1 MDQLP
6 NKTQLS
12 IIPLTQTVLFPEV
25 KSEIRLNKRTGEA
38 IVKHLEEDDSFA
50 IGLAIKESA
59 ETNPTFANKFH
70 KVGALVQVK
79 SQRLHRGGYHFQIQ
93 AIERVE
99 VSNIRQID
107 KHHVAEYKPVYD
119 ISDLNELDA
128 TKMLDYMKEI
138 TYEISKSVKG
148 SEPYVKAVESFNT
161 IPQLMGYLM
170 PFLNSSLQE
179 KQTLLEINSLRER
192 GIKFMDMLLQQKESI
207 KLQME
212 MAQKFSEESNKN
224 YRKAFL
230 REQLKAIQQELNE
243 NSESG
248 SKKKDYRAEIEAAGM
263 PDEVENVALEE
274 LDKLEAQGPGS
285 HESHVIRSYLDL
297 LIALP
302 WKPSEKTDIDINKA
316 RDILNDQHY
325 GLEKVKERILQHL
338 AVMKLKKE
346 KQGSILLLV
355 GPPGTGKTSLGK
367 SIAEALERKYVRI
380 SLGGVRDE
388 AEIRGHRRTYVGAL
402 PGRIIQGMKKAG
414 ERNPVFVLDE
424 VDKIMAAY
432 QGDPAS
438 ALLEVLDPEQNNS
451 FSDHYLEVPYDLSDV
466 FFVATANTTRTIP
479 GPLLDRMEV
488 IELSSY
494 TATEKFH
501 IGKDH
506 LIDLVLEEHG
516 LTREQIQIEEDAIK
530 SIIDKYTQE
539 AGVRGLRKQL
549 TKLARV
555 VSEKIVSA
563 KVDLPYVISNENI
576 EDLLGNQV
584 TRHDMAQV
592 DNPPGVSTGLAW
604 TPVGGEILF
613 VEAMNMEGTGQL
625 TLTGQ
630 LGDVMKE
637 SAKIS
642 LSLVRSRL
650 AFNLNNIDFKK
661 SDLHIHVPSGSMP
674 KDGPSAGVALFTSV
688 ASLLMKRKIDP
699 QLAMT
704 GEITLRGSILP
715 VGGIKEKV
723 LAAHRAEI
731 KKIILPKEN
740 KKDLKDVPE
749 DVKEQLSFV
758 FIDTIEDLIKET
770 LGIELPKQEA
780 VVINRSNEPGVAST

>member
-1 MDQLP
+1 MEQLP
-6 NKTQLS
+6 NKTELS
-12 IIPLTQTVLFPEV
+12 VIPLTQTVLFPEV
-25 KSEIRLNKRTGEA
+25 RSEIRLNKKTGEA
-38 IVKHLEEDDSFA
+38 IVRHLEEDDNFA
-50 IGLAIKESA
+50 IGLAQKENSDSNA
-59 ETNPTFANKFH
+59 TLDNKFH
-70 KVGALVQVK
+70 KIGALVKVK

-93 AIERVE
+93 ALERVE
-99 VSNIRQID
+99 ISHLRQEEINYL
-107 KHHVAEYKPVYD
+107 AGYKPIFDVN
-119 ISDLNELDA
+119 DLGDLDA
-128 TKMLDYMKEI
+128 AKMLDYMKEI
-138 TYEISKSVKG
+138 TYEISKSIKG

-192 GIKFMDMLLQQKESI
+192 GIKFMDLLLQQKESI

-212 MAQKFSEESNKN
+212 MAQKFSEESNKS

-230 REQLKAIQQELNE
+230 REQLKAIQEELSE

-248 SKKKDYRAEIEAAGM
+248 SRKKDYRSDIEGAGM
-263 PDEVENVALEE
+263 PDEVEAVALEE
-274 LDKLEAQGPGS
+274 LEKLEAQGPGS
-285 HESHVIRSYLDL
+285 HETHVIRSYLDL

-302 WKPSEKTDIDINKA
+302 WRSSTKADIDMEKA
-316 RDILNDQHY
+316 RTVLNEQHF
-325 GLEKVKERILQHL
+325 GLDKVKDRILQHL

-367 SIAEALERKYVRI
+367 SIAEALERKYLRI

-388 AEIRGHRRTYVGAL
+388 AEIRGHRRTYIGAL

-414 ERNPVFVLDE
+414 EKNPVFVLDE

-432 QGDPAS
+432 QGDPSS

-466 FFVATANTTRTIP
+466 FFVATANSTRTIP
-479 GPLLDRMEV
+479 GPLLDRMEI

-494 TATEKFH
+494 TGTEKFH

-506 LIDLVLEEHG
+506 LIDSVLEEHG
-516 LTREQIQIEEDAIK
+516 LTHEQIQIEEDALK
-530 SIIDKYTQE
+530 SVIDKYTQE

-549 TKLARV
+549 TTLARV
-555 VSEKIVSA
+555 VSEKIVSG
-563 KVDLPYVISNENI
+563 KVDLPFVINDDNI

-584 TRHDMAQV
+584 TRHDMAEM
-592 DNPPGVSTGLAW
+592 DNPPGVVTGLAW

-613 VEAMNMEGTGQL
+613 VEAMNMEGSGQL

-642 LSLVRSRL
+642 MSLVRSRL
-650 AFNLNNIDFKK
+650 AFNLNNFDFKNN
-661 SDLHIHVPSGSMP
+661 DLHIHVPSGSMP

-688 ASLLMKRKIDP
+688 ATLVMGRKIDP
-699 QLAMT
+699 Q
-704 GEITLRGSILP
+704 
-715 VGGIKEKV
+715 
-723 LAAHRAEI
+723 
-731 KKIILPKEN
+731 
-740 KKDLKDVPE
+740 
-749 DVKEQLSFV
+749 
-758 FIDTIEDLIKET
+758 
-770 LGIELPKQEA
+770 
-780 VVINRSNEPGVAST
+780 